1 VYYHVPCDDIFN
13 TLLLQLTPRCAVQV
27 GLLLGDLMEVIER
40 KVEEEN
46 RRTAALQKESALGGA
61 GSGTPS
67 GGSRSG
73 AVSLAGSRLGRKAS
87 VDSGLPREGEG
98 NKLAGFFV

>member
-1 VYYHVPCDDIFN
+1 
-13 TLLLQLTPRCAVQV
+13 V

-46 RRTAALQKESALGGA
+46 RRTAALQKENALGDA
-61 GSGTPS
+61 GSAMSMGK
-67 GGSRSG
+67 GSSA
-73 AVSLAGSRLGRKAS
+73 AVSLTGNRVRSKVEAG
-87 VDSGLPREGEG
+87 SGLPREGEG